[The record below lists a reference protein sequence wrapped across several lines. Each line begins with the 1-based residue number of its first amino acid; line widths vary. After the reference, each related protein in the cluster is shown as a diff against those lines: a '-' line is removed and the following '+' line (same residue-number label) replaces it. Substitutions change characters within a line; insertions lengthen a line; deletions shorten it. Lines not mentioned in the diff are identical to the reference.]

1 VFGYLEDMT
10 SNTTHLQILNQ
21 FKGDKD
27 LSTQIHFEHMDLT
40 PSLVLAAA
48 LMYMMTADGVI
59 KDSESSQLQSVLG
72 GNDELL
78 ACAASYVQS
87 VPLDTFL
94 KEAADSLSSLDKL
107 CILTNVCDSFLA
119 DGQADDSEL
128 ILFSRICEAFGFDEA
143 AFDSHLKTI
152 QIKNNK
158 SVLGRYNL
166 AAAMHPQGKGPF
178 SNHLAMAACIV
189 YMMAADGNIGT
200 EEIGRLQAAIGEY
213 DGLQSVAL
221 KYVVK
226 VKSGQFLKDIAPTL
240 NADVKLMILT
250 NVCDTLLSDG
260 VVDAAE
266 KKLFMGML
274 TAFGYSEKTFRSF
287 YETLHLKNVKSFDL
301 ADFAD
306 SSAAQVFRSTQ
317 YQASQA
323 AFNAAHAGEGE
334 QIGSVIHRT
343 LEENIASVTQ
353 NAGGEDNVHTMTD
366 NANNRQNIQKVSAGS
381 TALEDNIQFVNS
393 QKHQKEN
400 IQFVDGQQHLDQ
412 NIQYVDS
419 SLNLNTNIQRLNDSD
434 QSEFASTSREWG
446 IGHNPQDLMSQSER
460 MGLESEFQSGANS
473 DMTVNEL
480 EGKGG
485 LTTMA
490 RGEIS
495 FRERAMQKNRLQSGL
510 AGSKGKEN
518 VVSLHERLL
527 ALKQRNAEVDQQL
540 QQLHASS
547 VDMNLAVKI
556 SSDNAPVETPN
567 NVATAGGVS
576 VLQRWSQVIAQGLPM
591 NTPSRQ
597 LEGAALT

>member
-1 VFGYLEDMT
+1 MT

-540 QQLHASS
+540 QQLHARS

-567 NVATAGGVS
+567 NVASAGGVS
-576 VLQRWSQVIAQGLPM
+576 VFQRWSQVIAQGLPM
-591 NTPSRQ
+591 NTPSRR

>member
-1 VFGYLEDMT
+1 MT

-48 LMYMMTADGVI
+48 LMYMMTSDGVI

-119 DGQADDSEL
+119 DGQADDAEL
-128 ILFSRICEAFGFDEA
+128 ILFSRFCEAFGFDEA
-143 AFDSHLKTI
+143 TFDSHLKTI

-200 EEIGRLQAAIGEY
+200 EEIGRLQAAIGEF

-266 KKLFMGML
+266 KKLFSGML
-274 TAFGYSEKTFRSF
+274 TALGYSEKTFRSY
-287 YETLHLKNVKSFDL
+287 YETLHIKNVKSFNL

-306 SSAAQVFRSTQ
+306 SSAAHVFRSSQ

-343 LEENIASVTQ
+343 LEDNITSVTQ
-353 NAGGEDNVHTMTD
+353 NAGGQDNVHTMTD

-381 TALEDNIQFVNS
+381 AAVEDNIQFVNS
-393 QKHQKEN
+393 QKLQSEN

-419 SLNLNTNIQRLNDSD
+419 SLNLNTNIQRLNNSD
-434 QSEFASTSREWG
+434 HSELASASREWG
-446 IGHNPQDLMSQSER
+446 IGHNPQELAAQSER

-473 DMTVNEL
+473 DMNLNEMA
-480 EGKGG
+480 GKGG

-495 FRERAMQKNRLQSGL
+495 FRERAMQKNRLQNRL
-510 AGSKGKEN
+510 PGSQSN
-518 VVSLHERLL
+518 DNTVSLHERLL

-540 QQLHASS
+540 QQLHAGSGEL
-547 VDMNLAVKI
+547 NLAVHI
-556 SSDNAPVETPN
+556 ASSDASILTPEK
-567 NVATAGGVS
+567 VAATGGVS
-576 VLQRWSQVIAQGLPM
+576 VLQRLSQVIAQGFPQNSSSRPLPG
-591 NTPSRQ
+591 NYAD
-597 LEGAALT
+597 AALT

>member
-1 VFGYLEDMT
+1 M
-10 SNTTHLQILNQ
+10 
-21 FKGDKD
+21 
-27 LSTQIHFEHMDLT
+27 STQIHFEHMDLT
-40 PSLVLAAA
+40 PPLVLAAA
-48 LMYMMTADGVI
+48 LMYMMTSDGVI

-87 VPLDTFL
+87 VPLETFL

-119 DGQADDSEL
+119 DGQADDAEL
-128 ILFSRICEAFGFDEA
+128 ILFSRFCEAFGFDEA

-166 AAAMHPQGKGPF
+166 AAAMNPQGKGPF

-226 VKSGQFLKDIAPTL
+226 VKNAQFLKDVAPHL
-240 NADVKLMILT
+240 QPDVKLMILT

-260 VVDAAE
+260 VVDTAE
-266 KKLFMGML
+266 KKLFLGML

-343 LEENIASVTQ
+343 LEDNIASVTQ

-381 TALEDNIQFVNS
+381 TAVEDNIQFVNS

-446 IGHNPQDLMSQSER
+446 TGHNPQDLASQSER

-473 DMTVNEL
+473 DMNINEMA
-480 EGKGG
+480 GKGG

-495 FRERAMQKNRLQSGL
+495 FRERAMQKNRLQNRPTDSQ
-510 AGSKGKEN
+510 GKEN
-518 VVSLHERLL
+518 AVSLHERLL

-540 QQLHASS
+540 QQLHARSG
-547 VDMNLAVKI
+547 DMNLAAHI
-556 SSDNAPVETPN
+556 ASSDAPVLTPDK
-567 NVATAGGVS
+567 VAATGGVS
-576 VLQRWSQVIAQGLPM
+576 VLKRMSQVIAQGFPQNASSRRLPG
-591 NTPSRQ
+591 NYAD
-597 LEGAALT
+597 AALT

>member
-1 VFGYLEDMT
+1 MT

-21 FKGDKD
+21 FKGDNE
-27 LSTQIHFEHMDLT
+27 LSSQIHFEHMDLT

-48 LMYMMTADGVI
+48 LMYMMASDGVI

-94 KEAADSLSSLDKL
+94 QEAAESLSSLDKL

-119 DGQADDSEL
+119 DGQADDAEL
-128 ILFSRICEAFGFDEA
+128 ILFSRICEAFGFDETT
-143 AFDSHLKTI
+143 FNSHLKTI

-158 SVLGRYNL
+158 GILGRYNL
-166 AAAMHPQGKGPF
+166 AAAMNPQGKGPF
-178 SNHLAMAACIV
+178 SNHLALAACIV
-189 YMMAADGNIGT
+189 YMMASDGNIGP

-226 VKSGQFLKDIAPTL
+226 IKSGQFLKDIAPTL

-260 VVDAAE
+260 VVDGAE
-266 KKLFMGML
+266 KKLFTSML
-274 TAFGYSEKTFRSF
+274 VAFGYSEKTFRSF
-287 YETLHLKNVKSFDL
+287 YETLHIKNVKSFNL

-306 SSAAQVFRSTQ
+306 SSAAHVFRSSQ

-334 QIGSVIHRT
+334 QIGSAIHRT
-343 LEENIASVTQ
+343 MEDNIASVTH
-353 NAGGEDNVHTMTD
+353 NAGGQDNVHTMTD
-366 NANNRQNIQKVSAGS
+366 NANNRQNIQKVSVGS
-381 TALEDNIQFVNS
+381 TSLEDNIQFVDS

-400 IQFVDGQQHLDQ
+400 IQFVDGQNHLDQ

-419 SLNLNTNIQRLNDSD
+419 SLNLNQNIQRLNESD
-434 QSEFASTSREWG
+434 RNELASNSTEWG
-446 IGHNPQDLMSQSER
+446 VGYNPQELASQSER
-460 MGLESEFQSGANS
+460 MGLGLEFQSGANS
-473 DMTVNEL
+473 DMTLNER

-495 FRERAMQKNRLQSGL
+495 FRERAMQKNGLQSRL
-510 AGSKGKEN
+510 GSSKAKEN
-518 VVSLHERLL
+518 VISLHERLL

-540 QQLHASS
+540 QQLHARS
-547 VDMNLAVKI
+547 DDLNLAI
-556 SSDNAPVETPN
+556 NSTSSETPILTPETA
-567 NVATAGGVS
+567 ATTAGVS
-576 VLQRWSQVIAQGLPM
+576 VLQRLSQVIAQGFPL
-591 NTPSRQ
+591 NSASRPPA
-597 LEGAALT
+597 GNYTDAALT

>member
-1 VFGYLEDMT
+1 MT

-21 FKGDKD
+21 FKGDND
-27 LSTQIHFEHMDLT
+27 LSSQIHFEHMDLT

-48 LMYMMTADGVI
+48 LMYMMTSDGVI

-94 KEAADSLSSLDKL
+94 KEAAESLSSLDKL

-119 DGQADDSEL
+119 DGQADDNEL
-128 ILFSRICEAFGFDEA
+128 ILFSRICDAFGFDETT
-143 AFDSHLKTI
+143 FDSHLKTI

-189 YMMAADGNIGT
+189 YMMASDGNIGP

-240 NADVKLMILT
+240 NVDVKLMILT

-266 KKLFMGML
+266 KKLFIGML
-274 TAFGYSEKTFRSF
+274 TAFGYSEKTFRSY
-287 YETLHLKNVKSFDL
+287 YETLHIKNVKSFNL
-301 ADFAD
+301 TDFAD
-306 SSAAQVFRSTQ
+306 SSAAHVFRSSQ

-343 LEENIASVTQ
+343 LEDNIASVTQ
-353 NAGGEDNVHTMTD
+353 NTGGEDNVHTMTD

-381 TALEDNIQFVNS
+381 TAVEDNIQFVNNH
-393 QKHQKEN
+393 KHQKEN
-400 IQFVDGQQHLDQ
+400 IQFVDGQQHPDQ

-419 SLNLNTNIQRLNDSD
+419 SLNLNANIQRLNDS
-434 QSEFASTSREWG
+434 EHNELASASKEWG
-446 IGHNPQDLMSQSER
+446 VGYNPQDLASQSER

>member
-1 VFGYLEDMT
+1 MLGYLEDMT

-27 LSTQIHFEHMDLT
+27 LSTQIHFEHIDLT

-94 KEAADSLSSLDKL
+94 TEAADSLSSLDKL

-446 IGHNPQDLMSQSER
+446 IGHNPQDLVSQSER

-540 QQLHASS
+540 QQLHARS

-567 NVATAGGVS
+567 NVASAGGVS

-591 NTPSRQ
+591 NTPSRR

>member
-1 VFGYLEDMT
+1 MFGYLEDMT

-540 QQLHASS
+540 QQLHARS

-591 NTPSRQ
+591 NTPSRR